1 MPLTPEHS
9 SSQHDYVDLN
19 SENRPAR
26 VQGSEGL
33 LLKGFAEER
42 KKKSSQVGNFE
53 LRTFRSRICG
63 IFHKH
68 YCATGWCCFR
78 LVTANRT
85 KGNLDMQRR
94 DSKKMSQLRIELRT
108 FCAHSATL

>member
-53 LRTFRSRICG
+53 
-63 IFHKH
+63 
-68 YCATGWCCFR
+68 
-78 LVTANRT
+78 V
-85 KGNLDMQRR
+85 
-94 DSKKMSQLRIELRT
+94 RIEDLPIANLWNLSQALLRDGLVLLQASN
-108 FCAHSATL
+108 CE